1 MIVVAGEALIDLV
14 PQDSGALAGLLPRL
28 GGGPYNTAVAL
39 GRLGSPTAFCSRVS
53 HDAFGQALLDG
64 LVNAGV
70 DVSSVRR
77 GGEPTTLAVATIG
90 TDGSAAYSF
99 YVEGTADRLFAAP
112 DQLPDGARAVSF
124 GTCSLVLEPGASAYE
139 ELMRT
144 AAAQNVFTA
153 LDPNI
158 RAGLIP
164 DPDAYRARFRSWLP
178 SVSLLKL
185 SEDDARWLGG
195 TPRTWLAAGPAAVV
209 ITRGGDGLTAFTRDG
224 AVHSVPGEP
233 VDVVDTIGA
242 GDTVNAA
249 LLHGLAARDA
259 LSPTALT
266 ELGPQGWTELL
277 RFAARAAAVTCSR
290 AGAEPPYAREL
301 GDL

>member
-14 PQDSGALAGLLPRL
+14 PQGRGALASLKPAL

-53 HDAFGQALLDG
+53 LDAFGEALLVG
-64 LVNAGV
+64 LREAGV
-70 DVSSVRR
+70 DVSAVQR
-77 GGEPTTLAVATIG
+77 GTEPTTLAVASIDDG
-90 TDGSAAYSF
+90 GSAAYSF
-99 YVEGTADRLFAAP
+99 YVDGTADRLFTAPAA
-112 DQLPDGARAVSF
+112 LPTGTRAVSF

-139 ELMRT
+139 ELLRA
-144 AAAQNVFTA
+144 AAAQGVFTA

-164 DPDAYRARFRSWLP
+164 DADAYRARFKSWLP

-185 SEDDARWLGG
+185 SEEDALWLGG
-195 TPRTWLAAGPAAVV
+195 TPQEWLAAGPSAVV
-209 ITRGGDGLTAFTRDG
+209 ITHGGDGLSVFTRDG
-224 AVHSVPGEP
+224 AALPVPGEK

-249 LLHGLAARDA
+249 LLHGLAALDA
-259 LSPTALT
+259 LSPAALAA
-266 ELGPQGWTELL
+266 LRVDDWTRLL
-277 RFAARAAAVTCSR
+277 RFAARAAALTCSR
-290 AGAEPPYAREL
+290 AGAEPPYAAEVGAL
-301 GDL
+301 